1 MVDEIKEDFDMFDR
15 KETMTEYDRHEQE
28 RRRLFFEAMKI
39 PDDGRLSPVMT
50 RDEFFAFHKKVVDAK
65 SDSLHGK
72 KYVEVYFEFAPY
84 HDISYLYCFDDDTVY
99 ESRFYI
105 GE

>member
-1 MVDEIKEDFDMFDR
+1 MFDFDEMAAA
-15 KETMTEYDRHEQE
+15 YQQQEQE
-28 RRRLFFEAMKI
+28 RRLLFFEAMGI

-50 RDEFFAFHKKVVDAK
+50 RDEFLAFCK
-65 SDSLHGK
+65 GK
-72 KYVEVYFEFAPY
+72 KTENEKYGSLCGKKSVQVYFEFAPY
-84 HDISYLYCFDDDTVY
+84 HDIDYSYCFDDDTVY

>member
-1 MVDEIKEDFDMFDR
+1 MIDFE
-15 KETMTEYDRHEQE
+15 ETAAAYQQQEQE
-28 RRRLFFEAMKI
+28 RRRLFFEAMGI

-50 RDEFFAFHKKVVDAK
+50 RDEFIAFCKVKKTENEK
-65 SDSLHGK
+65 YGYPSGK
-72 KYVEVYFEFAPY
+72 TCVEVYFEFAPY
-84 HDISYLYCFDDDTVY
+84 HDISYSYCFDDDTVY